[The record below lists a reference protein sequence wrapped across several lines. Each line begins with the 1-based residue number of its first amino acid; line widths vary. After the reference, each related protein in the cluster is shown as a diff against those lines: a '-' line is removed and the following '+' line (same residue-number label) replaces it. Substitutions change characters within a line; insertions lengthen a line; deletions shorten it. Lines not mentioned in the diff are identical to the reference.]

1 MSAKLHEKMKKN
13 GKARPKN
20 MAVLYLLCIII
31 PLIVT
36 DGIFIFLLVKSD
48 KNAKQ
53 YTIGRTAEAIEY
65 QFKNNID
72 YMVTFSNNIA
82 MSSEVNDFLDREYES
97 DYEYF
102 VNYFDVMKNPYVKN
116 QYNLYKISTE
126 MYTDNDTIIPGGG
139 VYPLKSAENTGWYK
153 AFLESGK
160 NSMILFYYDEDSL
173 NSIDPRRRLLFIT
186 RMLYHQQGKKEKIV
200 KLSFDYPTFSRNFES
215 LAGEADGI
223 IAQNGKIA
231 IETAGGNNHFDDF
244 RPLDLDNIAMIRE
257 FSSCGSDFSIVILD
271 NDDMTFTNL
280 QNNKWSLFILIV
292 VNAIFPMVFSRLSS
306 SLHKERI
313 KQQEADIARQN
324 AELLALHSQINPHF
338 LFNALESIR
347 MHSVIKGEEETAE
360 MVQKLAVIERTN
372 ADWDK
377 DFTYVTDEMNFVDAY
392 LKLQQYRFGDR
403 LSYEI
408 DVDEDCEKIRLPRL
422 TIVTFVE
429 NACVH
434 GIEGKSSPGW
444 IFVRVYRKENDCII
458 EVEDTGEGIGEEEL
472 LSLKYKMENASI
484 EMLKEKGR
492 IGVINACL
500 RLKMETENQVR
511 FVIESEEGIGTTIQI
526 IIPLDKLMIER

>member
-1 MSAKLHEKMKKN
+1 MSVKPNDKKKIE

-36 DGIFIFLLVKSD
+36 DGIFIFLLSKSD
-48 KNAKQ
+48 KNSRE
-53 YTIGRTAEAIEY
+53 YTYERMAEAIEY

-72 YMVTFSNNIA
+72 YMITFSNNIA
-82 MSSEVNDFLDREYES
+82 MSSEVNEFLDREYEN

-102 VNYFDVMKNPYVKN
+102 MAYFDVMKNPYVKN
-116 QYNLYKISTE
+116 QYNIYKISTE
-126 MYTDNDTIIPGGG
+126 VYADNDTIIPGGG
-139 VYPLKSAENTGWYK
+139 VYPLTQAQNTRWYNTFK
-153 AFLESGK
+153 ESGK
-160 NSMILFYYDEDSL
+160 NSMILFYFDDDS
-173 NSIDPRRRLLFIT
+173 NTSIDPRRRLLFIQKI
-186 RMLYHQQGKKEKIV
+186 LYHQQGKKEKII

-215 LAGEADGI
+215 LAGEVEGI
-223 IAQNGKIA
+223 IAQDDRIA
-231 IETAGGNNHFDDF
+231 IATTGGNNHFDDF
-244 RPLDLDNIAMIRE
+244 TELTEDDYALCRE
-257 FSSCGSDFSIVILD
+257 FSSCGSDFKIIIPEDEKDKLSNLKNNIWYLVIL
-271 NDDMTFTNL
+271 
-280 QNNKWSLFILIV
+280 IA
-292 VNAIFPMVFSRLSS
+292 VNAMFPMVFSRLSS
-306 SLHKERI
+306 SLQKERI

-347 MHSVIKGEEETAE
+347 MHSVIKGETETAE

-408 DVDEDCEKIRLPRL
+408 DVEKDCEKIRLPRL

-444 IFVRVYRKENDCII
+444 IFVRVYKKDDNCII

-472 LSLKYKMENASI
+472 NSLKYKMENASI

-500 RLKMETENQVR
+500 RLKMETDNEVK

-526 IIPLDKLMIER
+526 IIPLDKLRYEG

>member
-1 MSAKLHEKMKKN
+1 MSVNPGKKKGSD
-13 GKARPKN
+13 GKARPRN
-20 MAVLYLLCIII
+20 VAVLYLLCIII
-31 PLIVT
+31 PLVIT
-36 DGIFIFLLVKSD
+36 DGIFIFLLEKSD
-48 KNAKQ
+48 SNSKR
-53 YTIGRTAEAIEY
+53 YTYERTAEALEY
-65 QFKNNID
+65 QFRNNID
-72 YMVTFSNNIA
+72 YMITFANNIA
-82 MSSEVNDFLDREYES
+82 MSSEVNDFLDKTYAS
-97 DYEYF
+97 DYDYYMAYF
-102 VNYFDVMKNPYVKN
+102 EMIKNPYVKN

-139 VYPLKSAENTGWYK
+139 VYPLEAAKNTEWYK
-153 AFLESGK
+153 KLEKSGK
-160 NSMILFYYDEDSL
+160 NSMILFYFDKDAKSYS
-173 NSIDPRRRLLFIT
+173 DPRRRLLFVQKIV
-186 RMLYHQQGKKEKIV
+186 YHQQGKKDKIV
-200 KLSFDYPTFSRNFES
+200 KLSFDYPTFSRIFES
-215 LAGEADGI
+215 LAGEANGL
-223 IAQNGKIA
+223 IAQDGKVA
-231 IETAGGNNHFDDF
+231 IETMGGNNHFDDF
-244 RPLDLDNIAMIRE
+244 RTFDKDKVALVRE
-257 FSSCGSDFSIVILD
+257 FSSCGSDFTIAILED
-271 NDDMTFTNL
+271 KKDSFINL
-280 QNNKWSLFILIV
+280 KNNIWYFIIMIAI
-292 VNAIFPMVFSRLSS
+292 NAIFPMVFARLSA
-306 SLHKERI
+306 SLQKERI

-408 DVDEDCEKIRLPRL
+408 DVDADCEKIRLPRL

-444 IFVRVYRKENDCII
+444 IFVRVYRKDENCIV

-472 LSLKYKMENASI
+472 KSLKYKMENASI

-492 IGVINACL
+492 IGVVNACL
-500 RLKMETENQVR
+500 RLKMETDNQVE

-526 IIPLDKLMIER
+526 IIPLDKLITEG